1 MGNYCYILEC
11 ADGTYYTG
19 WSTDPQRRTRIHN
32 SGHGAR
38 YTRAHLPVRL
48 VYVESLPDRS
58 SAMKREKAIKM
69 MGRAAKQRLIAQYI
83 EINKPGDQP

>member
-1 MGNYCYILEC
+1 MGFYCYILEC

-19 WSTDPQRRTRIHN
+19 WSTDPVRRTRTHN
-32 SGHGAR
+32 SGRGAR

-58 SAMKREKAIKM
+58 AAMKREIVIKN
-69 MGRAAKQRLIAQYI
+69 MGREAKQRLIEKYLI
-83 EINKPGDQP
+83 DLPTG

>member
-1 MGNYCYILEC
+1 MGFYCYILEC

-48 VYVESLPDRS
+48 VYMESLPDRS
-58 SAMKREKAIKM
+58 AAMKRENTIKK
-69 MGRAAKQRLIAQYI
+69 MGRAAKQCLIA
-83 EINKPGDQP
+83 KFM